1 MQARLL
7 QRPGLGLTAAA
18 GGTLGI
24 LIPPSITLIIYGV
37 IAEQSIGKLFV
48 AGIIP
53 ACCWPLLFA
62 CWVVVQFLHERKQAL
77 AGGGHPT
84 SGELL
89 KEESFSW
96 AELPSHC
103 RVCCR
108 SCCCWHQRSP
118 RVRHHG
124 SRPKPGPDSL
134 RRDDPGRPALRLL
147 PLE

>member
-1 MQARLL
+1 MRK
-7 QRPGLGLTAAA
+7 RGYSSGLASGLIAA

-53 ACCWPLLFA
+53 GLLLALLFA

-77 AGGGHPT
+77 AGGGHPPVA
-84 SGELL
+84 SCSRKKASAGP
-89 KEESFSW
+89 SAS
-96 AELPSHC
+96 SHC

-108 SCCCWHQRSP
+108 SCC
-118 RVRHHG
+118 
-124 SRPKPGPDSL
+124 
-134 RRDDPGRPALRLL
+134 
-147 PLE
+147 